1 MTPTV
6 RISRPEELRVERE
19 RLLREIEMD
28 EFALRRAAA
37 DYRLTAEQTAI
48 LDEIDRIDYLLGV

>member
-19 RLLREIEMD
+19 RLLREVGMD
-28 EFALRRAAA
+28 ELALRRAAA
-37 DYRLTAEQTAI
+37 DYRLSAEQTAV

>member
-6 RISRPEELRVERE
+6 RIFSPAELHDQRE
-19 RLLREIEMD
+19 TLLREIGMD
-28 EFALRRAAA
+28 EATLRRAAA

-48 LDEIDRIDYLLGV
+48 LDELDRIDYLLGV